1 MAISIKETLQQRQWS
16 LIPKLKGA
24 PALAR
29 ELLKKMVPEEE
40 LFKASFSGKNKDGNK
55 LDDVQME
62 MIKGKEKIF
71 INASSF
77 ISCKFNKKH
86 TCVHV

>member
-1 MAISIKETLQQRQWS
+1 MVAHSKIKRGTCPSKGTL
-16 LIPKLKGA
+16 KEDGA
-24 PALAR
+24 R
-29 ELLKKMVPEEE
+29 GRT
-40 LFKASFSGKNKDGNK
+40 FKASFSGKNKDGNK

-86 TCVHV
+86 SCVHV